1 MIGLAGLEGLAYLAC
16 LLVSLAGVAT
26 IDRRWRLFVW
36 DRPRA
41 AVVVLVV
48 GLAYF
53 VLWDLAGI
61 ALGLFHRGDTRWM
74 TGLQVAPELP
84 VEELFFLVLLCWS
97 TMCLWCGGRRW
108 ARHRGD
114 AR

>member
-1 MIGLAGLEGLAYLAC
+1 MTGLAYLAA
-16 LLVSLAGVAT
+16 LLLSLGGVAA

-41 AVVVLVV
+41 ALVVLAV
-48 GLAYF
+48 GLGYF
-53 VLWDLAGI
+53 VVWDLVGI
-61 ALGLFHRGDTRWM
+61 ALGLFHRGETPWM

-84 VEELFFLVLLCWS
+84 VEELFFLVLLSWS

-108 ARHRGD
+108 ARHRGET
-114 AR
+114 R

>member
-1 MIGLAGLEGLAYLAC
+1 MTGFAYLAA
-16 LLVSLAGVAT
+16 LLLSLGGVAA

-41 AVVVLVV
+41 ALVVLAV
-48 GLAYF
+48 GLGYF
-53 VLWDLAGI
+53 VVWDLVGI
-61 ALGLFHRGDTRWM
+61 ALGLFHRGDTPWM

-108 ARHRGD
+108 ARRQGE